1 MKDIEKQNRSICFVW
16 VMDFPLKMQPVKMSH
31 ACIQYVENCDPA
43 KYFCQYLSIY
53 LT

>member
-1 MKDIEKQNRSICFVW
+1 MKNIEKENLSICFVLVR

-43 KYFCQYLSIY
+43 KYFCQYLSFI
-53 LT
+53 